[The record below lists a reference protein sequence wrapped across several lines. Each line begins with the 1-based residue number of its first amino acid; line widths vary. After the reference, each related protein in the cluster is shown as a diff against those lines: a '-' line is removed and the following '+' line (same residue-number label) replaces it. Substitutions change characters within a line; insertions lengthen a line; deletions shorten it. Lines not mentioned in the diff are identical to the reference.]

1 MSQSRP
7 IAALGATLVA
17 LLSAPTN
24 HHERPAMSV
33 AAPESTSR
41 VIPKLVHLAPVLI
54 VDDVEAGVAFWVD
67 RFGFTASNQVP
78 GPDGK
83 LAFASVAKDGVELM
97 YQSKASVL
105 ADHPDK
111 PADLEGRS
119 VALFITVA
127 DLDVV
132 ERAVVGAPVVKAR
145 HRTFYGSTELY
156 VKEPGGNTVGFAQF

>member
-1 MSQSRP
+1 MPVSQPSQ
-7 IAALGATLVA
+7 IVALAAIGATLVV
-17 LLSAPTN
+17 LPSAPTN
-24 HHERPAMSV
+24 HHERLTMSV

-54 VDDVEAGVAFWVD
+54 VDDVETGVAFWVD
-67 RFGFTASNQVP
+67 RFGFAAANQVK

-83 LAFASVAKDGVELM
+83 LAFASVEKDGVELM
-97 YQSKASVL
+97 YQSKASAL
-105 ADHPDK
+105 ADHPGK

-132 ERAVVGAPVVKAR
+132 ERAVQGAPVVKPR
-145 HRTFYGSTELY
+145 HRTFYGSTE
-156 VKEPGGNTVGFAQF
+156 